1 MKTRTD
7 STPLS
12 IKTKVARAGNDS
24 LFEFAEEE
32 GIVTPEQ
39 SCYTTIEY
47 SDFDNEDPDSEPAL
61 KKQKTYQKPI
71 RTAKV
76 SGKQDD
82 DSIRTIEYTLFNEDT
97 IEVAPTAEE
106 QTAQFVEYHEAE
118 SAERSMNKFKRRSKG
133 FGKYIRQVFS
143 FSKFSRFC
151 YGLSAYSLT

>member
-1 MKTRTD
+1 MEWIGDFMKTRTD

-12 IKTKVARAGNDS
+12 IKTKVARAGNDT
-24 LFEFAEEE
+24 LFEFAE
-32 GIVTPEQ
+32 VDDTPSEQ
-39 SCYTTIEY
+39 GCYTTIEY
-47 SDFDNEDPDSEPAL
+47 SELDNEDPDSEPAL

-71 RTAKV
+71 RAAKV

-97 IEVAPTAEE
+97 IEVAPTEE

-133 FGKYIRQVFS
+133 FGKYIRQVQ
-143 FSKFSRFC
+143 K
-151 YGLSAYSLT
+151 L